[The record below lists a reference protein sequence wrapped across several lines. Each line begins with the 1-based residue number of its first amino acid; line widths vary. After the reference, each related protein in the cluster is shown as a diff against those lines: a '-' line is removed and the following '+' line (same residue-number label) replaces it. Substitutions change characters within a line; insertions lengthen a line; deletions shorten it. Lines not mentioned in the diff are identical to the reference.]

1 MEFDFGEDAVLD
13 LGLEAAQL
21 NFSLVHAKRSAILSK
36 TEQQE
41 SLARLREILVQE
53 DMVTFARA
61 AVAVLP
67 ELKLSPADLAK
78 MEQNNKDKSKLLEDE
93 LKDAEEN
100 HGEIEVMEALL
111 NIANFHYLTDTKAGA
126 MEKYKKVSEMKLI
139 STGQLIDLTLKQII
153 LGFFWADYEYIE
165 QCLEEGEKLM
175 EKGGDWERRNRLKVY
190 RGLYAMMSRDFKT
203 ASENFLSAVAT
214 FTCTELCS
222 YSTFIFYTIVTS
234 ITQLDRVSFKK
245 NIIDSS
251 QVRAVYSEIDALP
264 EFVNSLYETRYRD
277 FFISIIGIHP
287 KISTDR
293 YISEHTDW
301 FVRELRILSYS
312 QFLESYKSVTTEMM
326 AYEFG
331 ISEKFLDKELSRFIA
346 SASIQAKIDKAGG
359 VVEASKLLNS
369 HMQYQEVMKQGD
381 LLLNKVQLLSR
392 LLGV

>member
-1 MEFDFGEDAVLD
+1 
-13 LGLEAAQL
+13 
-21 NFSLVHAKRSAILSK
+21 
-36 TEQQE
+36 
-41 SLARLREILVQE
+41 
-53 DMVTFARA
+53 
-61 AVAVLP
+61 
-67 ELKLSPADLAK
+67 
-78 MEQNNKDKSKLLEDE
+78 
-93 LKDAEEN
+93 
-100 HGEIEVMEALL
+100 MEALL